1 MLKKHYSNPW
11 VYYKM
16 PYFSF
21 LLPIPLKVFDSLPN
35 YLAKLEKIKLNLTWI
50 TTPNQKKSIKVLLFS
65 VSIYMW
71 IVMWIY

>member
-1 MLKKHYSNPW
+1 
-11 VYYKM
+11 M

-71 IVMWIY
+71 IVIWIY